1 LSGASTVTSNGN
13 VHLDGPTTNTGTLTV
28 PAGDTLELDPLTVL
42 TNAAGGTIDL
52 AGTGATLN
60 AYFSGATVVNNGT
73 IDAALTSG
81 TATISVPVTNNTTG
95 VIDLGTATLD
105 ATQGLTNIG
114 TVNIG
119 YQTFNVSGGLTLN
132 SKGTV
137 AFEVSATTHT
147 KLGGHVAID
156 LASGYAPSVGTAV
169 TLVTTTGTQS
179 GSFIVDSSQIIGT
192 TTTGWKMSNAGNK
205 VVVTDRPLSD
215 VAGTIAAPASATQTL
230 PFTVNASVTDNGPEA
245 ASSAAVTLTLPTG
258 LTVVAGT
265 LPAGCTQP
273 TATTVKCAA
282 GTLAVSAE
290 KTFTITLVGAASGS
304 YTFTATATSANTDL
318 VPANNKESAVVTVV

>member
-1 LSGASTVTSNGN
+1 M
-13 VHLDGPTTNTGTLTV
+13 
-28 PAGDTLELDPLTVL
+28 
-42 TNAAGGTIDL
+42 
-52 AGTGATLN
+52 
-60 AYFSGATVVNNGT
+60 VNNGT

-137 AFEVSATTHT
+137 AFEVSATAHGTLTSATHT

-304 YTFTATATSANTDL
+304 YTLTATATSANTDL